1 MASKLTLREYSS
13 AFIIMIVVA
22 AGASGFV
29 LGPNGLLPVYGED
42 ENQGKELTE
51 FQNEVEKASPRV
63 EEGEDRVQDIDINS
77 DTFFLSSVRNVWQT
91 VTGSLGALN
100 SLSNFVIST
109 LGLPGW
115 LAQLVWIPVIGII
128 YEIVSLYRG
137 IRT

>member
-42 ENQGKELTE
+42 ENQGKELQE
-51 FQNEVEKASPRV
+51 FQNEVQKASPRV
-63 EEGEDRVQDIDINS
+63 EEGQSRVQDIDINT

-100 SLSNFVIST
+100 SLSSFVIST
-109 LGLPGW
+109 LGLPSWVG
-115 LAQLVWIPVIGII
+115 QLVWIPVVGII

>member
-42 ENQGKELTE
+42 ENQGKELEQFQTE
-51 FQNEVEKASPRV
+51 VQKASPRV
-63 EEGEDRVQDIDINS
+63 EEGESRVQDIDIDS
-77 DTFFLSSVRNVWQT
+77 DTFFLSSIRNVWQT

-100 SLSNFVIST
+100 SLSSFVIDV

-115 LAQLVWIPVIGII
+115 VAQLVWIPVIGII